1 MCKEEAPEVVEGVE
15 EAMAEMA
22 VADELDGET
31 EEEEEEEEAAEEE
44 ETMEVLVATADEVEV
59 DHDSVVCGLG
69 DAVSSV
75 GPLDSAATVVVVV
88 S

>member
-1 MCKEEAPEVVEGVE
+1 VDGVE

-31 EEEEEEEEAAEEE
+31 EEEEEEEDAAEEE
-44 ETMEVLVATADEVEV
+44 EETIEVLVATADEVEV

-75 GPLDSAATVVVVV
+75 GPLEPAVIVVV
-88 S
+88 SVARA